1 MAPEGSARQQSGT
14 KNEQVDL
21 AIIGAGIAG
30 LYCALKYNGTK
41 FKTITIYETSGTLGG
56 RLCTRYFPEEHPEF
70 DRVRTRANRARP
82 AEASG

>member
-41 FKTITIYETSGTLGG
+41 FKTITIYRNLRHARRASL
-56 RLCTRYFPEEHPEF
+56 HPLL
-70 DRVRTRANRARP
+70 
-82 AEASG
+82 S